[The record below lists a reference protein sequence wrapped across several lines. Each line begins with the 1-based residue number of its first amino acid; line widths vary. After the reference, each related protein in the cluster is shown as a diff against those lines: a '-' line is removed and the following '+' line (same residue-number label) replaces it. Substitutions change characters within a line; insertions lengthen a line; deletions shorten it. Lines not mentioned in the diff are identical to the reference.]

1 MKKSILLILFI
12 LISVQSHAQQ
22 QAKEL
27 SQMQRVMKVH
37 DAIMEKDMGATVKL
51 IGQLETMAKAA
62 ASSAEYESAITDLKD
77 ANKTM
82 VDWMQGFGQRFT
94 YNEMYKGK
102 TLTSQKKE
110 QLKEEEVK
118 LMTMKKQIDA
128 SIKKA
133 QLLLNYN

>member
-12 LISVQSHAQQ
+12 LISVQSRAQQ

-110 QLKEEEVK
+110 HLKEEEVK